1 MLLLQSLINPGE
13 VIAPL
18 SNLFINGKL
27 PKLSQ
32 IRQKPSQEFHNEK
45 GQNKIVSVH
54 HARAPSPTFS
64 LLPPAKGLAR
74 GFVKGFAAVVAFL
87 EG

>member
-13 VIAPL
+13 AFAPL
-18 SNLFINGKL
+18 SNLLINGKL

-32 IRQKPSQEFHNEK
+32 IRQKSSPEFHNEK
-45 GQNKIVSVH
+45 GQNKIVSVPH
-54 HARAPSPTFS
+54 VRVLSPTFS
-64 LLPPAKGLAR
+64 LLPPAKGLAP